1 MNFKDKTYIITGATS
16 GIGRC
21 IARTLAKKGARLLLL
36 GRDIKKLNS
45 LKNELSLTSQT
56 SHNVAVFDSNNL
68 DSIESAV
75 AEFASKFKLNGFI
88 HSAGALNPMLLR
100 DLNLTKMHELI
111 NINLLTF
118 FALAKSAL
126 KHGRYAKSDTSIV
139 AISSM
144 AAFGAE
150 PGLSVYSASKAA
162 LNSAVRSLA
171 KEYSK
176 KGVRINA
183 VAPLF
188 VNTPMYE
195 SFTSEFISQE
205 TQNERL
211 KEIMPLGLIEP
222 KEVADSVLFLL
233 SSKASRI
240 TGECLKISSG
250 GGDLG
255 FGNSKFEC

>member
-1 MNFKDKTYIITGATS
+1 
-16 GIGRC
+16 
-21 IARTLAKKGARLLLL
+21 
-36 GRDIKKLNS
+36 
-45 LKNELSLTSQT
+45 
-56 SHNVAVFDSNNL
+56 
-68 DSIESAV
+68 
-75 AEFASKFKLNGFI
+75 
-88 HSAGALNPMLLR
+88 
-100 DLNLTKMHELI
+100 
-111 NINLLTF
+111 
-118 FALAKSAL
+118 
-126 KHGRYAKSDTSIV
+126 
-139 AISSM
+139 M

-250 GGDLG
+250 GGI
-255 FGNSKFEC
+255 

>member
-1 MNFKDKTYIITGATS
+1 MDFKDKTYIITGATS

-36 GRDIKKLNS
+36 GRDIKRLNS
-45 LKNELSLTSQT
+45 LKNELSLISQT
-56 SHNVAVFDSNNL
+56 SHSVAVFDSNNL

-75 AEFASKFKLNGFI
+75 AEFASEFKLNGFI

-100 DLNLTKMHELI
+100 DLNLAKMHELI

-126 KHGRYAKSDTSIV
+126 KHGRYAKGDTSIV

-195 SFTSEFISQE
+195 SFASEFISKE
-205 TQNERL
+205 TQDEQL

-222 KEVADSVLFLL
+222 SQVADSVLFLL
-233 SSKASRI
+233 SSKASSI